1 MINLFNVNCIV
12 TMKGEI
18 MAERWFI
25 KNKKANYKQISNKYG
40 ITELMSKLIINR
52 DIINDEMIKSYINPD
67 FDKLHN
73 PREMKDLEKAVD
85 ILDDKIK
92 LNKKIRI
99 VGDYDVDG
107 VISVYILYTALKRCN
122 ANVDYE
128 IPDRIKDGY
137 GININII
144 KQAKEDGV
152 DTILTCDNGISAID
166 PIKYAKD
173 MGLTVIVTDHHD
185 IPFIEDEN
193 KTRKFISS
201 SADAII
207 NPKQEECN
215 YKFKQLCGAGV
226 AFKLIEVLYEKLSID
241 KKECYK
247 LIEFLAIATVCD
259 VVDLIDENRIFVKKG
274 LELINNTTTLGMQE
288 LIRECEMNEKTLSVY
303 HLGFIIGPCI
313 NACGRLDSAK
323 KGLKLL
329 LSKEEEDAIKLAKEL
344 VKLNEERKD
353 MTMKGMETAIE
364 IVEKNNMIN
373 DKVFVIYIGDVH
385 ESLAGIIAGRIREK
399 YNVPTLIITKCEN
412 GAKGSGRSIE
422 EYNMFEEL
430 VKCKDLLGKFGGH
443 PMAAGFSLKEE
454 NIDEFRRRL
463 NQNTLLKDDDL
474 LRKVTIDCALPLDS
488 INYELINDL
497 ERLEPF
503 GKANSKPLFAEK
515 NVNLLKAT
523 ILGKNKNVLKFK
535 LKTKF
540 NTTLDAIYFGDIYEF
555 EEVINDK
562 YDKEELQKLYDGA
575 YNDVKVDLVFYP
587 SVNEYNGNTNI
598 QIVVQNYRC

>member
-1 MINLFNVNCIV
+1 
-12 TMKGEI
+12 

-25 KNKKANYKQISNKYG
+25 KNIKADYKQISKKYG
-40 ITELMSKLIINR
+40 ITELMSKLVVNR
-52 DIINDEMIKSYINPD
+52 DIKNDDMIKSYVNPD

-73 PREMKDLEKAVD
+73 PREMKDLEKAVE
-85 ILDDKIK
+85 IINDKIK

-107 VISVYILYTALKRCN
+107 VISVYILYMALKRCN

-144 KQAKEDGV
+144 KQAKDDGV
-152 DTILTCDNGISAID
+152 DTILTCDNGISAIE
-166 PIKYAKD
+166 PIKYAKELG
-173 MGLTVIVTDHHD
+173 MTVIITDHHD
-185 IPFIEDEN
+185 IPFVEDEN
-193 KTRKFISS
+193 KIRKFISS
-201 SADAII
+201 NADAII
-207 NPKQEECN
+207 NPKQKECN

-226 AFKLIEVLYEKLSID
+226 AFKLVEVLYEKLGVD

-247 LIEFLAIATVCD
+247 FVEFLAIATVCD
-259 VVDLIDENRIFVKKG
+259 VVDLVDENRIFVKKG
-274 LELINNTTTLGMQE
+274 LEFINSTTNLGLQE
-288 LIRECEMNEKTLSVY
+288 LLIECEMIEKTLSVY

-323 KGLKLL
+323 KGLELL
-329 LSKEEEDAIKLAKEL
+329 LSKDEEEATKFAKEL
-344 VKLNEERKD
+344 VKLNEDRKE
-353 MTMKGMETAIE
+353 MTMKGVETAIE
-364 IVEKNNMIN
+364 IVEKNNMIGH
-373 DKVFVIYIGDVH
+373 KVFVIYISDVH

-399 YNVPTLIITKCEN
+399 YNVPTLIITKSEN

-430 VKCKDLLGKFGGH
+430 VKCKDLLGNFGGH

-463 NQNTLLKDDDL
+463 NENTVLKDEDL
-474 LRKVTIDCALPLDS
+474 LRKVTIDCVLPIDS
-488 INYELINDL
+488 IDYELISDL

-515 NVNLLKAT
+515 NINLLKAT
-523 ILGKNKNVLKFK
+523 ILGKNNNVLKLK
-535 LKTKF
+535 LKTKL
-540 NTTLDAIYFGDIYEF
+540 NRTLEAIYFGDISEF
-555 EEVINDK
+555 EKTLEDR
-562 YDKEELQKLYDGA
+562 YGKEELHKLYDGA
-575 YNDVKVDLVFYP
+575 YNDVKLDLVFYP
-587 SVNEYNGNTNI
+587 SINEYNGNTSI
-598 QIVVQNYRC
+598 QIVIQNYR

>member
-1 MINLFNVNCIV
+1 
-12 TMKGEI
+12 
-18 MAERWFI
+18 MAEKWFI
-25 KNKKANYKQISNKYG
+25 KNKKADYKQISNKYG

-52 DIINDEMIKSYINPD
+52 DIINDDMIKSYINPD

-73 PREMKDLEKAVD
+73 SREMKDLEKTVE
-85 ILDDKIK
+85 ILHNKIK
-92 LNKKIRI
+92 SNKKIRI

-107 VISVYILYTALKRCN
+107 VISVYILYSALKRCN

-144 KQAKEDGV
+144 KQAKEDGI
-152 DTILTCDNGISAID
+152 DTILTCDNGISAIE

-173 MGLTVIVTDHHD
+173 MGITVIVTDHHD
-185 IPFIEDEN
+185 IPFVEDEN
-193 KTRKFISS
+193 NTREFISS
-201 SADAII
+201 IADAII
-207 NPKQEECN
+207 NPKQKECT

-241 KKECYK
+241 KKECYQF
-247 LIEFLAIATVCD
+247 IEFLAIATVCD
-259 VVDLIDENRIFVKKG
+259 VVDLVDENRIFVKKG
-274 LELINNTTTLGMQE
+274 LEFINNTANLGLQQ

-323 KGLKLL
+323 KGLQLL
-329 LSKEEEDAIKLAKEL
+329 LSQDEEEATKLAKEL

-353 MTMKGMETAIE
+353 MTMKGVEEAIE

-373 DKVFVIYIGDVH
+373 DKVFVIYIPDVH

-399 YNVPTLIITKCEN
+399 YNVPTLIITKSEN

-430 VKCKDLLGKFGGH
+430 VKCKDLLGNFGGH
-443 PMAAGFSLKEE
+443 PMAAGFSLAEE
-454 NIDEFRRRL
+454 NIDEFRREL
-463 NQNTLLKDDDL
+463 NKNTTLKADDL
-474 LRKVTIDCALPLDS
+474 LRKVTIDSILPLDS
-488 INYELINDL
+488 ISYELINDL

-515 NVNLLKAT
+515 NVNVLKAT

-535 LKTKF
+535 IKTKF
-540 NTTLDAIYFGDIYEF
+540 NKALDAIYFGDIYEF
-555 EEVINDK
+555 EEMINYK
-562 YDKEELQKLYDGA
+562 YGNGELQKLYDGA

-587 SVNEYNGNTNI
+587 SINEYNGNVSI
-598 QIVVQNYRC
+598 QIVVQNYR

>member
-1 MINLFNVNCIV
+1 
-12 TMKGEI
+12 
-18 MAERWFI
+18 MAERWFVKNI
-25 KNKKANYKQISNKYG
+25 KADYKQISNKYK

-52 DIINDEMIKSYINPD
+52 DITNDDLIKSYINPD

-73 PREMKDLEKAVD
+73 PKDMKDLEKAVE
-85 ILDDKIK
+85 IINDKIK

-107 VISVYILYTALKRCN
+107 VISVYILYVALKRCN

-128 IPDRIKDGY
+128 VPDRIKDGY

-152 DTILTCDNGISAID
+152 DTILTCDNGISAIE
-166 PIKYAKD
+166 PIKYAKEL
-173 MGLTVIVTDHHD
+173 GITVIVTDHHD

-193 KTRKFISS
+193 KIRKFISS
-201 SADAII
+201 DADAII
-207 NPKQEECN
+207 NPKQKECN

-226 AFKLIEVLYEKLSID
+226 AFKLVEVLYEKLGIG
-241 KKECYK
+241 KEECYK
-247 LIEFLAIATVCD
+247 FIEFLAIATVCD
-259 VVDLIDENRIFVKKG
+259 VVDLVDENRIFVKRG
-274 LELINNTTTLGMQE
+274 LEFINNTNNLGLQE
-288 LIRECEMNEKTLSVY
+288 LLRECEMNEKILSVY

-323 KGLKLL
+323 KGLQLL
-329 LSKEEEDAIKLAKEL
+329 LSKEDEEATKLAKEL

-353 MTMKGMETAIE
+353 MTMNGVETAIE
-364 IVEKNNMIN
+364 IVEKNNMVK
-373 DKVFVIYIGDVH
+373 DKVLVIYIPDVH

-399 YNVPTLIITKCEN
+399 YNVPTLIITKSEN

-430 VKCKDLLGKFGGH
+430 VKCKDLLGNFGGH

-463 NQNTLLKDDDL
+463 NNNTTLKDEDV
-474 LRKVTIDCALPLDS
+474 LRKVTIDCVLPIDS

-515 NVNLLKAT
+515 NINLLKAT
-523 ILGKNKNVLKFK
+523 ILGKNNNVLKFK

-540 NTTLDAIYFGDIYEF
+540 NKMLDAIYFGDVYEF
-555 EEVINDK
+555 EEVISDK
-562 YDKEELQKLYDGA
+562 YGKEELQKLYDGT
-575 YNDVKVDLVFYP
+575 YNDVKLDLVFYP
-587 SVNEYNGNTNI
+587 SINEYNGNTSI
-598 QIVVQNYRC
+598 QVVIQNYR

>member
-1 MINLFNVNCIV
+1 
-12 TMKGEI
+12 

-25 KNKKANYKQISNKYG
+25 KNKKADYKQISNKYG

-52 DIINDEMIKSYINPD
+52 DITNDDMIKSYITPD

-73 PREMKDLEKAVD
+73 PREMKDLEKAIE
-85 ILDDKIK
+85 ILNDKIK

-107 VISVYILYTALKRCN
+107 VISVYILFTALKKCN

-128 IPDRIKDGY
+128 IPNRIKDGY

-144 KQAKEDGV
+144 KQAKEDGI

-166 PIKYAKD
+166 PIKYAKEL
-173 MGLTVIVTDHHD
+173 GITVIVTDHHD
-185 IPFIEDEN
+185 IPFVEDEN

-207 NPKQEECN
+207 NPKQKECN

-226 AFKLIEVLYEKLSID
+226 AFKLVEVLYEKLSID

-247 LIEFLAIATVCD
+247 FIEFLAIATVCD

-274 LELINNTTTLGMQE
+274 LEFINSTTNLGLQE

-323 KGLKLL
+323 KGLQLL
-329 LSKEEEDAIKLAKEL
+329 LSKEEEEATKLAKEL

-353 MTMKGMETAIE
+353 MTMKGVETAIE
-364 IVEKNNMIN
+364 IVEENNMIN
-373 DKVFVIYIGDVH
+373 DKVFVIYISDVH
-385 ESLAGIIAGRIREK
+385 ESLAGIISGRIREK
-399 YNVPTLIITKCEN
+399 YNVPTLIITKSEN

-430 VKCKDLLGKFGGH
+430 VKCKDLLGNFGGH

-463 NQNTLLKDDDL
+463 NENTILKDDDL
-474 LRKVTIDCALPLDS
+474 LRKVTIDCTLSLDS
-488 INYELINDL
+488 INYELINEL

-515 NVNLLKAT
+515 NINILKAT

-540 NTTLDAIYFGDIYEF
+540 NKALDAIYFGDICEF

-562 YDKEELQKLYDGA
+562 YGKKELQKLYDGA
-575 YNDVKVDLVFYP
+575 YNDVQLDLVFYP
-587 SVNEYNGNTNI
+587 NVNEYNGNTSI
-598 QIVVQNYRC
+598 QIVVQNYRAANN